1 MRIGSLS
8 QALWLLVPLFL
19 VAFAAGALRAAAAR
33 QAEPRRRRLFQLLWV
48 LLLLVGTPLWLFA
61 AATLGLI

>member
-8 QALWLLVPLFL
+8 QALWLLVPLSL
-19 VAFAAGALRAAAAR
+19 VAFGAGALRAAGLR
-33 QAEPRRRRLFQLLWV
+33 QQDPGRRRLFQLLWV
-48 LLLLVGTPLWLFA
+48 LLLFLGTPLWLFA